1 MKVSYFWHMDFGK
14 LQDISR
20 VDFRLPASKQA
31 NEAVLSKFPSQTLQV
46 WVGLPVWSQKEWV
59 GKIYPPKAQSK
70 DFLKY
75 YAEQFNS
82 IELNTTHYRIPDK
95 ATIELWKKQ
104 VNKDFHFC
112 PKFPQPISH
121 EKMLQNCQN
130 LVTEF
135 CEAISGLEENLGLS
149 FLQLP
154 PYFELKHL
162 PILENFLA
170 EFPVDIPLA
179 VEFRHASW
187 FKEENFEKA
196 AQVLERYNKS
206 TVITDVA
213 GRRDVL
219 HQRITNSALMVRF
232 VGNGLHPTDY
242 SRLDEWI
249 WQIGEW
255 QKQGLQRIYFF
266 LHEPD
271 NILAPEI
278 ALYFIEKLNLTCKT
292 NLLLP
297 KFFDKNIQMKLF

>member
-1 MKVSYFWHMDFGK
+1 MDFGK
-14 LQDISR
+14 LKDISH
-20 VDFRLPASKQA
+20 VDFRLPPSRQA
-31 NEAVLSKFPSQTLQV
+31 NEKVLRNYPTNHLQV
-46 WVGLPVWSQKEWV
+46 WAGLPVWSQKEWV

-75 YAEQFNS
+75 YAEQFNG

-95 ATIELWKKQ
+95 ATIEQWKNQ
-104 VNKDFHFC
+104 VSGNFRFS

-121 EKMLQNCQN
+121 EKMLQNCQD
-130 LVTEF
+130 LVIEF
-135 CEAISGLEENLGLS
+135 CKAISELGENLGLS

-162 PILENFLA
+162 PILESFLA
-170 EFPVDIPLA
+170 QFPTNIPLA

-187 FKEENFEKA
+187 FKGENFEKA
-196 AQVLERYNKS
+196 AEILEKYNKS

-249 WQIGEW
+249 WQISQW
-255 QKQGLQRIYFF
+255 QKQGLQSLYFF

-278 ALYFIEKLNLTCKT
+278 ALYFIEKLNLTCRT
-292 NLLLP
+292 NLPLP